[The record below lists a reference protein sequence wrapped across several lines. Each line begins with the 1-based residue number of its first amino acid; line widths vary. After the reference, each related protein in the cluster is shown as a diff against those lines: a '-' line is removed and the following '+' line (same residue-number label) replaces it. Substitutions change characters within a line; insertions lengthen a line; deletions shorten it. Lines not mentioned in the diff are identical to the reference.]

1 MVAALIDGLSGEK
14 VHWTEQRKQFR
25 SQINR
30 QVTDKRGIASSF
42 FTFSVLTEVIVTM
55 YKDLM
60 QCNTINY
67 RQYQC
72 SVLSIRGFSMW
83 PLTICCRLLDRLV
96 GDVLQLTGFL
106 SYCGPFNQNFRNM
119 LLKDIWEA
127 ELRKRKIP
135 FTDNLN
141 IISMLV
147 DPPTVRKDHE
157 CSSEFNFTFELQTKQ
172 SSTKLAFESQ
182 RITP

>member
-30 QVTDKRGIASSF
+30 QVTDKRRIAERSFRFSILTIGI
-42 FTFSVLTEVIVTM
+42 I
-55 YKDLM
+55 YIDLM
-60 QCNTINY
+60 QYKTMHY